1 MNLQSLHILEF
12 KNIVESKL
20 TFNSRITCFVGENG
34 VGKTNLLDAIYH
46 LAMGK
51 SYFNPVALQNI
62 RQGSDFFLIE
72 GTFDGMH
79 QPEHVVCSL
88 KKGHKKVIKRNGK
101 AYEKLAEHV
110 GRIPLVMISPA
121 DTDLIHEG
129 SETRRRFMDSVIS
142 QWDQQYLSQLM
153 DYQKILSQRNALLK
167 HFAISN
173 TFDEQLIAPYNY
185 QLSRLAQPIFESRI
199 KFVEAF
205 IPLFKTY
212 YQQLSNAHE
221 TVDVGY
227 ESSLSEASMVDLLI
241 ETQAKDRALQYTST
255 GIHKDDLKFRM
266 DNQTVKKFGSQG
278 QQKTYLI
285 ALKLAQFDLLYSQK
299 GQKPILLL
307 DDIFDKLDDLRVSNL
322 ISLVQKDRFGQLF
335 ITDTHY
341 DRTEAVV
348 KNTQQAYQMIRV
360 DRPQK

>member
-1 MNLQSLHILEF
+1 LNLQSLNVLAF
-12 KNIVESKL
+12 KNIDESKL
-20 TFNSRITCFVGENG
+20 SFSTRINCFVGENG
-34 VGKTNLLDAIYH
+34 VGKTNYLDAIYH

-51 SYFNPVALQNI
+51 SYFNAVALQNI
-62 RQGSDFFLIE
+62 QNGRDFFLIE
-72 GTFDGMH
+72 GTFEGLH

-88 KKGHKKVIKRNGK
+88 KKGHKKVMKRNGK

-129 SETRRRFMDSVIS
+129 SETRRKFMDSVIS
-142 QWDQQYLSQLM
+142 QWDQNYLSQLM
-153 DYQKILSQRNALLK
+153 DYQKVLSQRNALLK
-167 HFAISN
+167 HFASMQ
-173 TFDEQLIAPYNY
+173 TFDEQRLAPYDY
-185 QLSRLAQPIFESRI
+185 QLCRLAPPIFESRK

-212 YQQLSNAHE
+212 YNQLSNAHE
-221 TVDVGY
+221 VVDVIY
-227 ESSLSEASMVDLLI
+227 ESALLDADMQQLLK
-241 ETQAKDRALQYTST
+241 EMQQKDRVLQYTT
-255 GIHKDDLKFRM
+255 AGIHKDDLKFRM
-266 DNQTVKKFGSQG
+266 HENPVKKFGSQG

-285 ALKLAQFDLLYSQK
+285 ALKLAQFDLLFSRK

-307 DDIFDKLDDLRVSNL
+307 DDIFDKLDDQRVANL
-322 ISLVQKDRFGQLF
+322 VAMVQEDRFGQIF

-341 DRTEAVV
+341 ERTESVV
-348 KNTQQAYQMIRV
+348 KKTHQPYQMIRV